1 MKNST
6 DARKLIDFISS
17 SPSPYHVVENMAKK
31 LSSLGYRE
39 LDERGPF
46 NLEKGQCC
54 FVRRNS
60 SSMIAF
66 RIPQERFTSFHCVS
80 AHTDSPTFKIKPNP
94 VDTSSSHY
102 STLNVET
109 YGGLVLNSWF
119 DRPLSIAGRVYVRTD
134 RGPEERLVDFDRDL
148 VSIPSLA
155 IHQNR
160 QVNDGVKISVQ
171 KEMKP
176 LLSCDMDR
184 AVFLSLL
191 SDRLCAGKDDIL
203 DYDLFL
209 YNRTQPGI
217 WGAEGE
223 FVSSPKLDDLMCAYS
238 AFRALCEAEG
248 SPCLDIIALFDNE
261 ETGSSSRQGALSDFL
276 FSTLRRICL
285 SLSYSEEEMYMLFAS
300 SNMLSSDNGHALHP
314 NYTEKCDI
322 TNKPVINGGVII
334 KYSANQKYTTDA
346 STGAYVKD
354 LMIRNGIPYQ
364 IFVNNSDVTGGSTL
378 GNLSM
383 HQVSIPT
390 CDIGLAQLSMHS
402 SYECAGVED
411 ASYIYR
417 LFKAYFEEQGGR

>member
-176 LLSCDMDR
+176 LLSTDMDR
-184 AVFLSLL
+184 DVFLSLL

-238 AFRALCEAEG
+238 AFRALCEA
-248 SPCLDIIALFDNE
+248 AH
-261 ETGSSSRQGALSDFL
+261 SSILLRFSTTRRPAHPVARVRFRISFSRLSGESAFL
-276 FSTLRRICL
+276 FHTAKRKCTCFSLPRTCSAVTTVMPCIRITLKNATLRT
-285 SLSYSEEEMYMLFAS
+285 SLS
-300 SNMLSSDNGHALHP
+300 
-314 NYTEKCDI
+314 
-322 TNKPVINGGVII
+322 
-334 KYSANQKYTTDA
+334 
-346 STGAYVKD
+346 STAV
-354 LMIRNGIPYQ
+354 
-364 IFVNNSDVTGGSTL
+364 
-378 GNLSM
+378 
-383 HQVSIPT
+383 
-390 CDIGLAQLSMHS
+390 
-402 SYECAGVED
+402 
-411 ASYIYR
+411 
-417 LFKAYFEEQGGR
+417 

>member
-176 LLSCDMDR
+176 LLSTDMDR
-184 AVFLSLL
+184 DVFLSLL

-261 ETGSSSRQGALSDFL
+261 ETGSPPGCAFRFPFL
-276 FSTLRRICL
+276 DSQENLPFSFIQRRG
-285 SLSYSEEEMYMLFAS
+285 
-300 SNMLSSDNGHALHP
+300 NVHAFRFLEH
-314 NYTEKCDI
+314 
-322 TNKPVINGGVII
+322 
-334 KYSANQKYTTDA
+334 
-346 STGAYVKD
+346 
-354 LMIRNGIPYQ
+354 
-364 IFVNNSDVTGGSTL
+364 
-378 GNLSM
+378 
-383 HQVSIPT
+383 
-390 CDIGLAQLSMHS
+390 AQ
-402 SYECAGVED
+402 
-411 ASYIYR
+411 
-417 LFKAYFEEQGGR
+417 Q